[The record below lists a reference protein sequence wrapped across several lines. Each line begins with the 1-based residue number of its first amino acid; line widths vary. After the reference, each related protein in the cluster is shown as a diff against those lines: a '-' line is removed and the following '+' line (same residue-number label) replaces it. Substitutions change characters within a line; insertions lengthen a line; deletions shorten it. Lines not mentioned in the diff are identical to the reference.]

1 MINYFYKYLELL
13 DTVFLALKKKPLGT
27 TRAEYT
33 FIPRLLTTL
42 CSIPPR
48 IPPFSNCASLL
59 HSAQWE
65 NKYRKF
71 VLRIHDSM
79 RIIDYLH
86 SLGSLSHL
94 TSLCMSSCV

>member
-13 DTVFLALKKKPLGT
+13 DTVFLALKKKPLGM
-27 TRAEYT
+27 TRVEYT
-33 FIPRLLTTL
+33 FISRLLTTL

-48 IPPFSNCASLL
+48 IPPFCNCASLL

-71 VLRIHDSM
+71 VLRIRDSM
-79 RIIDYLH
+79 LIIDFLVVLGRYL
-86 SLGSLSHL
+86 
-94 TSLCMSSCV
+94 T